1 MMLGYADD
9 HAGDVYRMWDPDTDG
24 VHETRDVTWLKRMY
38 YTSTCPTA
46 QELIVSVGAGE
57 NRSKLANVNAPTTLP
72 AIEEEDQVV
81 VDDSADD
88 EDEVVQTLEPA
99 VAETAVTTTSSGR
112 ATRTP
117 AWMKAIQWQQ

>member
-38 YTSTCPTA
+38 FTSTKPTA

-57 NRSKLANVNAPTTLP
+57 NNSKQANVNAPTTLP
-72 AIEEEDQVV
+72 TIEEVPEEEDQMIVEDI
-81 VDDSADD
+81 DDDN
-88 EDEVVQTLEPA
+88 EPVQALEPA
-99 VAETAVTTTSSGR
+99 AVETAVVTT
-112 ATRTP
+112 
-117 AWMKAIQWQQ
+117 